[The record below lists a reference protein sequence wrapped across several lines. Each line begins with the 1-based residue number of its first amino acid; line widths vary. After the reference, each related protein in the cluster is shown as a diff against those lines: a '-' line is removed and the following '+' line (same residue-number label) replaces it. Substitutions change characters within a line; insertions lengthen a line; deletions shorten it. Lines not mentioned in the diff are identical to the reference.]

1 MVFLET
7 QRLTLRNVA
16 PRDADV
22 MFDYRNH
29 EVCARYQRGQT
40 KDYAGIQ
47 ELIEKRKG
55 DLLSTENPALIAVS
69 LRDTDELIGEIVV
82 MPNEDTF
89 SLGYTFSYR
98 HHRRGYAFEALSALT
113 ELLHGRYPIWEF
125 ISFTHPD
132 NQASRG
138 LLLKLGYRDLGYIPS
153 MESQAFGK
161 WITQATEEELAQ
173 IRR

>member
-113 ELLHGRYPIWEF
+113 ELLHGRYPTWEF

-161 WITQATEEELAQ
+161 WITQATEEEIAQ

>member
-40 KDYAGIQ
+40 KDYAGIR

-98 HHRRGYAFEALSALT
+98 YHRRGYAFEALSALT

-161 WITQATEEELAQ
+161 WITQATEEEFAQ

>member
-29 EVCARYQRGQT
+29 EACARYQRGQT

-98 HHRRGYAFEALSALT
+98 YHRRGYAFEALAALT
-113 ELLHGRYPIWEF
+113 EFLHGRYPTWEF

-161 WITQATEEELAQ
+161 WITQATEEEIAQ

>member
-29 EVCARYQRGQT
+29 EACARYQRGQT
-40 KDYAGIQ
+40 KDYAGIR

-69 LRDTDELIGEIVV
+69 LRDTDEQIGEIVV

-98 HHRRGYAFEALSALT
+98 HHRRGYAFEALAALT
-113 ELLHGRYPIWEF
+113 ELLHGRYPTWEF

>member
-69 LRDTDELIGEIVV
+69 LKDTDELIGEIVV

-98 HHRRGYAFEALSALT
+98 YHRRGYAFEALAALT

-125 ISFTHPD
+125 ISFTQPD

-161 WITQATEEELAQ
+161 WITQATEEEIAQ

>member
-16 PRDADV
+16 PRDTDV

-29 EVCARYQRGQT
+29 EACARYQRGQT
-40 KDYAGIQ
+40 KDYAGIR

-161 WITQATEEELAQ
+161 WITQVTEEELAQ

>member
-29 EVCARYQRGQT
+29 EACARYQRGQT

-113 ELLHGRYPIWEF
+113 ELLHGRYPTWEF

-161 WITQATEEELAQ
+161 WITQATEEEIAQ